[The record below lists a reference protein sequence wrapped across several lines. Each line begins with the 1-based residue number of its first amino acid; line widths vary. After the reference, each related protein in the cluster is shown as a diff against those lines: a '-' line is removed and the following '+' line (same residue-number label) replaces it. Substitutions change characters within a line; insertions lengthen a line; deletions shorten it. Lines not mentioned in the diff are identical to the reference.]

1 MDTGKDRQ
9 WVMFD
14 GPVDAVWI
22 ENMNTVLDDNKKLCL
37 MSGEIIKM
45 TDRMTMMFEA
55 EDLEQA
61 SPATV
66 SRVGMIFCEE
76 RNLGWEPVRRVWFR
90 ANGTLP
96 DSRRLHQYMLAYASD
111 FHLLATSMHPH
122 GVTWM
127 TPGMQ
132 VASLDHAM
140 WFHRGF
146 RFDEWL
152 LYDLHAPSARGAR
165 GLARGRWFTRD
176 GVLVASTMQEGLIR
190 DRRG

>member
-1 MDTGKDRQ
+1 MPEVTPPEELLSEQELGKRYLARLPEAMRERIPKTMREKVVADRPIEIR
-9 WVMFD
+9 
-14 GPVDAVWI
+14 PVDPVDP
-22 ENMNTVLDDNKKLCL
+22 MNPGT
-37 MSGEIIKM
+37 
-45 TDRMTMMFEA
+45 R
-55 EDLEQA
+55 
-61 SPATV
+61 
-66 SRVGMIFCEE
+66 
-76 RNLGWEPVRRVWFR
+76 EPVRRVWFR